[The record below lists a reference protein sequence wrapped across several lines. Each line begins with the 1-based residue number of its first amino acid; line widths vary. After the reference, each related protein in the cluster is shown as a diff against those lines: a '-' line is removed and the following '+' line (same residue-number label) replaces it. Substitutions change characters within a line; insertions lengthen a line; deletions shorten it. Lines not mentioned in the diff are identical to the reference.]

1 LPLNVELERRDLT
14 KTPHF
19 TSHYKVGGHLPL
31 GFPSYVVREA
41 DSQLYEALKLGEF
54 CYVFNSRQMGKT
66 SLRVRAMHQLQQEG
80 FACAA
85 IDLTKI
91 GSHDITPE
99 QWYAGIILRLATRFS
114 LPIDVQD
121 WLRDREYL
129 SPVQRLSE
137 VIEQVLL
144 ESVREKIVIFIDE
157 IDSILSLNFRT
168 DDFFAFIRSC
178 HGDDRLTFALL
189 GVTTP
194 TDLIQDPKSTP
205 FNLGLAIELNGFQLD
220 EVQPLVQGLDGI
232 ACDPE
237 ATIAAILD
245 WTGGQPFLT
254 QKICQSI
261 LRESV
266 DSVPDSDRFFR
277 LCSEDFIQQYIQ
289 DKIIKNWES
298 RDEPPHLRTV
308 RDRILHSGENTLPIL
323 KLYQNILQ
331 NGGVDLDDSPEQIAL
346 RLSGLAIKKFDQ
358 LQVFNQIYA
367 AVFDWEWLTKAIAD
381 RQPDFLQIVAKQEQ
395 KLLSMLNVMDGKSFD
410 DVLYE
415 ILGAVTLKMA
425 EDLSVDRATVFLIDE
440 EKHEIW
446 SIIARNQKG
455 GSPHVEI
462 SGDKAIVGLV
472 TTLKEMV
479 NIPFYFADTLN
490 PDWQSEDD
498 LDYPTYTLLALPL
511 IDEQE
516 NLVAVVQLLNKLKQP
531 HYPELP
537 LIERIDKAGFIELDR
552 LKFFEEYAPAL
563 LRILERCQSSYK
575 LTLRLVASE
584 ALTEATRSLSQ
595 SSLDSEEIIDRV
607 MEAAK
612 KLMNADRST
621 LWLIDHQNQQ
631 LWTKITA
638 KDSSVM
644 ELRVQIGEGY
654 AGTVAQMGEPI
665 NIPFDLYNDLRSETA
680 KKTDQK
686 TGYRTCSLLCMPV
699 WSPEGQLL
707 GVTQLV
713 NKRKPGE
720 FPEYNPEDWPQAPD
734 CFQANFD
741 AQSQKYMQIFN
752 DQVGV
757 ALSNAQKYETAKQQ
771 AELHPQNFVSQTLAM
786 LSQVMEGQGFDDIL
800 DTTLQSIALKLG
812 KSLKADRTS
821 IFLLDE
827 EKQEFWSI
835 VAENEGEH
843 SLEIRLPANRGIV
856 GEVAR
861 TRQTIN
867 IPFDLYDD
875 PRSEAAKAQD
885 RKTGY
890 RTYSMLSI
898 PLLNDQNQLIA
909 VVQLINKLQSNSL
922 SIIPLSER
930 IDRLGFTDS
939 DEQQFYENASL
950 VKMILESFR
959 SYHKTARG
967 QRVAAALMAATRS
980 VSQESL
986 ELDEVLQRVMLAAKK
1001 LMNADRSTLWLID
1014 RQNQQLWTKI
1024 TFFDG
1029 TSHEIRVQMGEGYVG
1044 KVATTGHPIVI
1055 PFDLYDHPDSETAKK
1070 TDRKTGYR
1078 TCSLLCMPVWSPD
1091 SDLIGVTQLINK
1103 KKSKEL
1109 YDNTEELQ
1117 LCLEGK
1123 VPQNW
1128 QTSFDESDCKYM
1140 QIFNNQVGVILQ
1152 NTELLEAVRRQEQNL
1167 RDSLSQSPTGK

>member
-1 LPLNVELERRDLT
+1 LERSNLIQN
-14 KTPHF
+14 PHF
-19 TSHYKVGGHLPL
+19 HSHYKVGGHLPL
-31 GFPSYVVREA
+31 GSPSYVVRQA
-41 DSQLYEALKLGEF
+41 DRQLYEALKSGEF

-66 SLRVRAMHQLQQEG
+66 SLRVRAMHQLQREG

-91 GSHDITPE
+91 GSHDITPDR
-99 QWYAGIILRLATRFS
+99 WYAGIVRRLATSFR
-114 LPIDVQD
+114 LPIDVKD

-137 VIEQVLL
+137 AIEQVLL

-194 TDLIQDPKSTP
+194 TDLIQDSKSTP
-205 FNLGLAIELNGFQLD
+205 FNLGLAIELNGFHLN
-220 EVQPLVQGLDGI
+220 EVHPLVNGLAGI
-232 ACDPE
+232 CGDPE

-261 LRESV
+261 VRDSSYLAGMENRSQQSNMENFIES
-266 DSVPDSDRFFR
+266 
-277 LCSEDFIQQYIQ
+277 YIR
-289 DKIIKNWES
+289 DTIIKNWEA

-308 RDRILHSGENTLPIL
+308 RDRILHSGENTLSTL
-323 KLYQNILQ
+323 KVYQKILQ
-331 NGGVDLDDSPEQIAL
+331 NGRVSLDDSPEQIIL
-346 RLSGLAIKKFDQ
+346 RLSGLALKKDDR
-358 LQVFNQIYA
+358 LQVFNRVYA
-367 AVFDWEWLTKAIAD
+367 SVFNWQWLTKKIAEL
-381 RQPDFLQIVAKQEQ
+381 QPDFLQIVAKQEQ

-440 EKHEIW
+440 DKHEIW

-479 NIPFYFADTLN
+479 NLPFYFADPLN
-490 PDWQSEDD
+490 ADWDGEGDR
-498 LDYPTYTLLALPL
+498 DYPTYTLLALPL
-511 IDEQE
+511 IDEHE
-516 NLVAVVQLLNKLKQP
+516 KLVAVVQLLNKLKQP
-531 HYPELP
+531 NNLDLP
-537 LIERIDKAGFIELDR
+537 LIDRIDKSGFTELDR
-552 LKFFEEYAPAL
+552 LKFSEEYSPSL

-595 SSLDSEEIIDRV
+595 SSLDSEEIIHRV

-621 LWLIDHQNQQ
+621 LWLLDRKNQQ
-631 LWTKITA
+631 LWTKVIL
-638 KDSSVM
+638 KEGSVID
-644 ELRVQIGEGY
+644 LKVQIGEGY
-654 AGTVAQMGEPI
+654 AGRVAQTGEPI
-665 NIPFDLYNDLRSETA
+665 NIPFDLYQDSRSETA
-680 KKTDQK
+680 KKTDRK

-699 WSPEGQLL
+699 WSPEGELL

-713 NKRKPGE
+713 NKRKSGE
-720 FPEYNPEDWPQAPD
+720 FPEYNPEDWPQPPKR
-734 CFQANFD
+734 FQASFD
-741 AQSQKYMQIFN
+741 AQNQKYMQIFN

-757 ALSNAQKYETAKQQ
+757 ALSNAQKYKTAKQE

-800 DTTLQSIALKLG
+800 DTTLQSISLKLG

-835 VAENEGEH
+835 VAETESEH

-861 TRQTIN
+861 TLQTIN

-875 PRSEAAKAQD
+875 PRSKAAKAQD

-909 VVQLINKLQSNSL
+909 VVQLINKLKSNSL
-922 SIIPLSER
+922 SISPLSER

-1014 RQNQQLWTKI
+1014 RKHQQLWTKVA
-1024 TFFDG
+1024 FFDG
-1029 TSHEIRVQMGEGYVG
+1029 SFHEIRVNIGEGFVG
-1044 KVATTGHPIVI
+1044 KVAQTGNPIVI
-1055 PFDLYDHPDSETAKK
+1055 PFDLYDHPDSETAKQ

-1091 SDLIGVTQLINK
+1091 GDPIGVTQLINK
-1103 KKSKEL
+1103 KKSKDL
-1109 YDNTEELQ
+1109 HDNTDELQ

-1123 VPQNW
+1123 VPENW

-1167 RDSLSQSPTGK
+1167 RDSLSQSPTNE

>member
-1 LPLNVELERRDLT
+1 LT
-14 KTPHF
+14 QTPHF

-31 GFPSYVVREA
+31 GVPSYVVRQA
-41 DSQLYEALKLGEF
+41 DRQLYEALKVGEF

-66 SLRVRAMHQLQQEG
+66 SLRVRAMHQLQRDG

-91 GSHDITPE
+91 GSHDITPDR
-99 QWYAGIILRLATRFS
+99 WYAGIVRRLATSFY
-114 LPIDVQD
+114 LPMDVKD

-129 SPVQRLSE
+129 SPVQRLCE
-137 VIEQVLL
+137 AIEQVLL
-144 ESVREKIVIFIDE
+144 ESVHEKIVIFIDE
-157 IDSILSLNFRT
+157 IDSLLSLNFPT

-178 HGDDRLTFALL
+178 HGNDRLTFALF

-205 FNLGLAIELNGFQLD
+205 FNLGLAIELHGFQPH
-220 EVQPLVQGLDGI
+220 EVEPLVSGLSEI
-232 ACDPE
+232 CPDPE
-237 ATIAAILD
+237 AMITAILD
-245 WTGGQPFLT
+245 WTNGQPFLT
-254 QKICQSI
+254 QKVCQAIVRENGNRAKNTRNNGKLSI
-261 LRESV
+261 SCPQE
-266 DSVPDSDRFFR
+266 
-277 LCSEDFIQQYIQ
+277 FIEHYIQ
-289 DKIIKNWES
+289 ETIIKNWES

-308 RDRILHSGENTLPIL
+308 RDRLLHSGENTLPIL
-323 KLYQNILQ
+323 KLYQRILQ
-331 NGGVDLDDSPEQIAL
+331 NGSVDIDDGSEQIAL
-346 RLSGLAIKKFDQ
+346 RLSGLAIKKNDQ
-358 LQVFNQIYA
+358 LQVFNQVYA
-367 AVFDWEWLTKAIAD
+367 SVFNWQWLTKKIAD
-381 RQPDFLQIVAKQEQ
+381 LQPDFLQIVANQEQ

-425 EDLSVDRATVFLIDE
+425 EDMSVDRATVFLIDE

-446 SIIARNQKG
+446 SIIARNQTG
-455 GSPHVEI
+455 GSPDVEI

-472 TTLKEMV
+472 ATLKEMV
-479 NIPFYFADTLN
+479 NLPFYFADTLSH
-490 PDWQSEDD
+490 DWETEGDRG
-498 LDYPTYTLLALPL
+498 YPTYTLLALPL
-511 IDEQE
+511 IDEKE

-531 HYPELP
+531 NNPDFSL
-537 LIERIDKAGFIELDR
+537 LNRIDKSGFTEIDR
-552 LKFFEEYAPAL
+552 LKFSEEYAPAL
-563 LRILERCQSSYK
+563 LRILERCQSSYNLIRK
-575 LTLRLVASE
+575 LVDSE
-584 ALTEATRSLSQ
+584 ALTEATRLLSQ
-595 SSLDSEEIIDRV
+595 SSLDSEEIISRV

-621 LWLIDHQNQQ
+621 LWLLDRQNQQ
-631 LWTKITA
+631 LWTKVITKEGA
-638 KDSSVM
+638 VIDLK
-644 ELRVQIGEGY
+644 VQLGEGY
-654 AGTVAQMGEPI
+654 AGTVAQTGQPI

-680 KKTDQK
+680 KQTDLK

-699 WSPEGQLL
+699 WSPEGELV

-713 NKRKPGE
+713 NKRKLGE

-734 CFQANFD
+734 RFKASFD
-741 AQSQKYMQIFN
+741 EQSQKYMQIFN

-757 ALSNAQKYETAKQQ
+757 ALSNAQKYKTAQRE
-771 AELHPQNFVSQTLAM
+771 AELHPQNFVSKTLAM

-812 KSLKADRTS
+812 QSLKADRTS

-835 VAENEGEH
+835 VAENEGERP
-843 SLEIRLPANRGIV
+843 LEIRLPANRGIV

-861 TRQTIN
+861 TLQTIN

-875 PRSEAAKAQD
+875 PRSDAAKAQD
-885 RKTGY
+885 LKTGY
-890 RTYSMLSI
+890 RTYSMLAI

-909 VVQLINKLQSNSL
+909 VVQLINKLHSNNSSTNSL
-922 SIIPLSER
+922 VDR
-930 IDRLGFTDS
+930 IDHLGFTQS

-986 ELDEVLQRVMLAAKK
+986 DLDEVLQRVMLAAKK

-1014 RQNQQLWTKI
+1014 RKHQQLWTKI
-1024 TFFDG
+1024 AFFDG
-1029 TSHEIRVQMGEGYVG
+1029 SFHEVRVNVGEGFVG
-1044 KVATTGHPIVI
+1044 KVAKTGNPIII
-1055 PFDLYDHPDSETAKK
+1055 PFDLYDHLDSETAKR

-1091 SDLIGVTQLINK
+1091 GDPIGVTQLINK
-1103 KKSKEL
+1103 KKSKDL
-1109 YDNTEELQ
+1109 HDNTDELQ

-1123 VPQNW
+1123 IPENW

-1167 RDSLSQSPTGK
+1167 RDSLIQSPIDE